1 MPKRVRTGLTRS
13 DILDRYVERFKQ
25 QLVKFQPFLSR
36 KRGSAS
42 LEDFDEAAE
51 ELIGQ
56 VFAQPRMN
64 PSRISMRKQGNRP
77 SCQKKP
83 KKTEPIILSERVST
97 SDGRYWKAA
106 WPISNCVVGYRRT
119 RAGKGIETALVKD
132 YMSHDVRSIH
142 RGARIKQAGQ
152 LLLKHKVGSL
162 IVDDGSRYIGIITD
176 SDLTRRAVAKGLDPN
191 TATVASCMSRSL
203 ITIEEDESLADAMSL
218 MKKQGIRHLP
228 SRPTRQSSEC
238 SPCPISFAPSKIRD
252 LRNSYSALRMTNG
265 QRQPAAC
272 LYDSARSSF
281 FRRNQPPWR
290 PRLFYKL
297 IGSQRMRITPLC
309 CKFPT
314 PSLCCGR

>member
-56 VFAQPRMN
+56 VFGAASDESESYFYAKTGESAILPEEAQESGTHNVERE
-64 PSRISMRKQGNRP
+64 SLHQRRQVLE
-77 SCQKKP
+77 SCLADL
-83 KKTEPIILSERVST
+83 EL
-97 SDGRYWKAA
+97 
-106 WPISNCVVGYRRT
+106 RRRLQAT

-142 RGARIKQAGQ
+142 RGATIKQAGQ

-228 SRPTRQSSEC
+228 VTADATIIGVLSVS
-238 SPCPISFAPSKIRD
+238 D
-252 LRNSYSALRMTNG
+252 LLRAFED
-265 QRQPAAC
+265 QR
-272 LYDSARSSF
+272 S
-281 FRRNQPPWR
+281 
-290 PRLFYKL
+290 
-297 IGSQRMRITPLC
+297 T
-309 CKFPT
+309 
-314 PSLCCGR
+314 